1 MELDEAFETLKKSG
15 YLVNEAVEKP
25 IPFDIDSRGG
35 KVYDGETY
43 FYSKGDVDAYIK
55 ALENEIAYLK
65 KENERLE
72 NELYEVQSEAES
84 LKG

>member
-1 MELDEAFETLKKSG
+1 MKLNEAIETLKNFG
-15 YLVNEAVEKP
+15 YYINETVEKP

-43 FYSKGDVDAYIK
+43 FYSKSEVDAYIK
-55 ALENEIAYLK
+55 SLENKIVYLQ
-65 KENERLE
+65 KENKRLE
-72 NELYEVQSEAES
+72 DELYEAQCESES

>member
-1 MELDEAFETLKKSG
+1 MKLNEAIETLKNAG
-15 YLVNEAVEKP
+15 YLVETTEKP

-43 FYSKGDVDAYIK
+43 FYSKSDVDAYIK
-55 ALENEIAYLK
+55 SLENEIAYLK
-65 KENERLE
+65 QENKRLE
-72 NELYEVQSEAES
+72 DELYEAQCESEG